1 MKYDDENVNEK
12 LQGLIKPKIT
22 GKKTMPV
29 TFSLFL
35 TYCSVVGPT
44 LRSGSRARFCEGGGG
59 ANPTA
64 GFHGERGCKGPPPEN
79 FSKLNI
85 KYGSY
90 YDFFKVKKSLF
101 DVSICKEKFNIFS
114 PNTQFRVV
122 CSTMFQRKLNLL
134 FGFIIK
140 FKSFITKK
148 YNLNFTK

>member
-44 LRSGSRARFCEGGGG
+44 LRSGSRERFCEGGGG

-64 GFHGERGCKGPPPEN
+64 GFHGPPPEN

-90 YDFFKVKKSLF
+90 YDFFKVKNHFLMCLF
-101 DVSICKEKFNIFS
+101 VRKNLIFFLQIHNLESYVQLCFNV
-114 PNTQFRVV
+114 N
-122 CSTMFQRKLNLL
+122 
-134 FGFIIK
+134 
-140 FKSFITKK
+140 
-148 YNLNFTK
+148 

>member
-44 LRSGSRARFCEGGGG
+44 LRSGSRARFCEGGELIPPLGS
-59 ANPTA
+59 TVS
-64 GFHGERGCKGPPPEN
+64 RGCKGPPPEN

-114 PNTQFRVV
+114 PNTQFRVR
-122 CSTMFQRKLNLL
+122 CSTMFRRKLNLL
-134 FGFIIK
+134 FRFIIK
-140 FKSFITKK
+140 FKPFITKK